1 MPYPGSSVYPSATT
15 FPDTTSGTTG
25 PPALFAESFEQGTA
39 GAAVTAANTAFS
51 AVGADI
57 TFTASAV
64 PSGGSLAAQVAPATS
79 AARVLQVD
87 YPAAQSTLYRRWY
100 MYMPANPP
108 AVFTVAQVKGGGAV
122 RASLRIQGS
131 GALVVFNGNTN
142 ILSAPSGTVPAG
154 TWMRVEWRIDQPAST
169 QQVRLFYGA
178 NLHGDTASYDTG
190 ARAFTAGSVDQSL
203 LGTVTAQQT
212 TLIFDDVRDSD
223 TTWVGPITS
232 GGPTVTTLNLAASGS
247 GTLTATVT
255 SVTSSLNLSIT
266 GSGTLA
272 ASVYAIPVPPPSVR
286 RLFHEW
292 SMFARG
298 VNYAP
303 TVALPI
309 LSLVAVVRHMGIGK
323 AVASTTLTADRWL
336 ALAPGNGVTLFRD
349 GRQEFTGLVV
359 TRRQSWDAESGR
371 AVIQFECE
379 GDETRLADTLVF
391 PDPLRAADDQTVN
404 NYWRYTGRA
413 STAMQRLISD
423 QVGPTAR
430 ADRQVTGLTL
440 GDDPGTGVS
449 RAWSALFN
457 SDGNAL
463 GTLQKMS
470 VASGANLGLRM
481 TASAGVLR
489 VDITAPRNIP
499 TAVFSAD
506 LSNLVAYDYSESAP
520 TVTHA
525 LSAGQG
531 DLKARQRKL
540 AATTDPVALQ
550 WRRQRW
556 SYIDRRDTADTAELL
571 QEAQDALG
579 EGGPTVSLTVT
590 LTDSD
595 AATYGVDWQ
604 LGDRISVYVGLPGQ
618 PKPAVVA
625 DVVREIQF
633 EVDEMGAEKIR
644 PAIGSYD
651 ATAVIPT
658 PTQRQL
664 SLLGAKLS
672 SLEARK

>member
-1 MPYPGSSVYPSATT
+1 M
-15 FPDTTSGTTG
+15 
-25 PPALFAESFEQGTA
+25 
-39 GAAVTAANTAFS
+39 
-51 AVGADI
+51 
-57 TFTASAV
+57 
-64 PSGGSLAAQVAPATS
+64 
-79 AARVLQVD
+79 
-87 YPAAQSTLYRRWY
+87 
-100 MYMPANPP
+100 
-108 AVFTVAQVKGGGAV
+108 
-122 RASLRIQGS
+122 
-131 GALVVFNGNTN
+131 
-142 ILSAPSGTVPAG
+142 
-154 TWMRVEWRIDQPAST
+154 
-169 QQVRLFYGA
+169 
-178 NLHGDTASYDTG
+178 
-190 ARAFTAGSVDQSL
+190 
-203 LGTVTAQQT
+203 
-212 TLIFDDVRDSD
+212 
-223 TTWVGPITS
+223 
-232 GGPTVTTLNLAASGS
+232 
-247 GTLTATVT
+247 
-255 SVTSSLNLSIT
+255 
-266 GSGTLA
+266 
-272 ASVYAIPVPPPSVR
+272 
-286 RLFHEW
+286 
-292 SMFARG
+292 
-298 VNYAP
+298 
-303 TVALPI
+303 
-309 LSLVAVVRHMGIGK
+309 
-323 AVASTTLTADRWL
+323 
-336 ALAPGNGVTLFRD
+336 
-349 GRQEFTGLVV
+349 
-359 TRRQSWDAESGR
+359 
-371 AVIQFECE
+371 
-379 GDETRLADTLVF
+379 
-391 PDPLRAADDQTVN
+391 
-404 NYWRYTGRA
+404 
-413 STAMQRLISD
+413 
-423 QVGPTAR
+423 
-430 ADRQVTGLTL
+430 TGLTL

-449 RAWSALFN
+449 RTWSALFN

-540 AATTDPVALQ
+540 AATTDPIALQ

-556 SYIDRRDTADTAELL
+556 SYIDRRDTADVAELL

-604 LGDRISVYVGLPGQ
+604 LGDRISVYVGLPGL